1 MLRSGTLQVAVLGAA
16 LTGASATH
24 PAAAQLGQSTADEWA
39 VTLEGGERI
48 ARMEIDRVVDTI
60 GLERG
65 EIVADI
71 GAGTGVFSA
80 PIGERV
86 GPEGL
91 VIAVD
96 VDPGFLPII
105 LDNARRAGVSN
116 VRAVLGEFEDPKLP
130 RNDIDVAYFH
140 DVLHHVQE
148 RAAYLEALVP
158 YMGLESRI
166 FVVDYDR
173 NVEGVPHSNQPEML
187 ISPAEVAGW
196 MPEAGFDVSREWDLF
211 DDRFVVE
218 YSKRG

>member
-1 MLRSGTLQVAVLGAA
+1 MRGSMGCPVAVLAVT
-16 LTGASATH
+16 LTGLASAH
-24 PAAAQLGQSTADEWA
+24 PAAGQLGSRPADEWA
-39 VTLEGGERI
+39 VTLESGQRI
-48 ARMEIDRVVDTI
+48 ERMEIERVVDTI
-60 GLERG
+60 GLEAG

-80 PIGERV
+80 PMGERV
-86 GPEGL
+86 GPGGL
-91 VIAVD
+91 VIAVEI
-96 VDPGFLPII
+96 DPGFLPII

-130 RNDIDVAYFH
+130 RNDIDVAFFH

-148 RAAYLEALVP
+148 RALYLQALAP
-158 YMGLESRI
+158 YMAPGSRV

-173 NVEGVPHSNQPEML
+173 NVDGVPHSDQPAML

-196 MPEAGFDVSREWDLF
+196 MAEAGFDVTEEWDLF

-218 YSKRG
+218 YTKRD